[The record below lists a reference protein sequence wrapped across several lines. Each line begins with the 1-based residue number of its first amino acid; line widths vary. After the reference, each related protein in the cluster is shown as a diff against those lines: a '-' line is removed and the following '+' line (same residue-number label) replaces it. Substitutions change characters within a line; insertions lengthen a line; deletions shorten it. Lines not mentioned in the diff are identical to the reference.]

1 MAQILLKKHA
11 HSVEKPEEE
20 FIVLS
25 PVELQIPK
33 PEVSRPQAKSHIK
46 SKKGLSRLF
55 KKGKNNV
62 RYLEELV
69 DTKRLNARLDARA
82 MGAYRNINF

>member
-1 MAQILLKKHA
+1 MAQIVLKRPA
-11 HSVEKPEEE
+11 HSVEEQEEE

-46 SKKGLSRLF
+46 AKKGLSRLF